1 MTLRSNKR
9 KKILIY
15 MIGSLGD
22 SIVTIPAFRAVRRH
36 FSDAEIVMLQNT
48 QAQNLVLASQVIPN
62 ELLDRCVSY
71 HSDIG
76 KGSKLV
82 EYAKTWNSIRR
93 ENFDAAVY
101 LAGSARSARNVT
113 RDRLFFRSMGIRNL
127 YGFHA
132 FGEDEIFPNEAN
144 GHPAIAESEAVLK
157 LKRISKDGIRDERSD
172 RETPLIKIT
181 EEEIAIVAKW
191 LSERGIGPNIPFVT
205 IAPGCKKEV
214 DRWPLT
220 NFIDLGNKL
229 CNEFPYIPVISGGE
243 SEREMG
249 EQLIRAWGCG
259 INAAGTFSVRE
270 SAALLSLS
278 RLHIGLDTG
287 TTHLAAAVGTK
298 CFVIFG
304 DKTNH
309 GTWYPLG
316 DGHTVVYHRVACA
329 GCKQF
334 ICPFPEHPCMNGI
347 AVDAVWRN
355 LRSVLEDLDAVDKVH
370 HGVRTIP
377 I

>member
-1 MTLRSNKR
+1 
-9 KKILIY
+9 

-22 SIVTIPAFRAVRRH
+22 SIVTIPSFRAVRRH

-71 HSDIG
+71 HSDVG

-101 LAGSARSARNVT
+101 LAGSARAARNVA
-113 RDRLFFRSMGIRNL
+113 RDRLFFRSMGIKDL

-132 FGEDEIFPNEAN
+132 FSEDEIFPNETN
-144 GHPAIAESEAVLK
+144 GHPAITDSEAVLK
-157 LKRISKDGIRDERSD
+157 LKRIGKDGIKTEKSD
-172 RETPLIKIT
+172 LDTPLIKIT
-181 EEEIAIVAKW
+181 EEEIGKVTKW
-191 LSERGIGPNIPFVT
+191 LAERGIGPNIPFVT
-205 IAPGCKKEV
+205 IAPGCKKEA
-214 DRWPLT
+214 DRWPLK
-220 NFIDLGNKL
+220 NFIELGQKL
-229 CNEFPYIPVISGGE
+229 CSAFPYIPVISGGE
-243 SEREMG
+243 AEREMG
-249 EQLIRAWGCG
+249 DQLVGAWGRG
-259 INAAGTFSVRE
+259 INAAGLFSVRE
-270 SAALLSLS
+270 SAALLSLG

-287 TTHLAAAVGTK
+287 TTHLAAAVDTK

-329 GCKQF
+329 GCKEF
-334 ICPFPEHPCMNGI
+334 VCPFPEHPCMNGI

-355 LRSVLEDLDAVDKVH
+355 LLPVIENLDVAENSH
-370 HGVRTIP
+370 QGVITIP
-377 I
+377 V